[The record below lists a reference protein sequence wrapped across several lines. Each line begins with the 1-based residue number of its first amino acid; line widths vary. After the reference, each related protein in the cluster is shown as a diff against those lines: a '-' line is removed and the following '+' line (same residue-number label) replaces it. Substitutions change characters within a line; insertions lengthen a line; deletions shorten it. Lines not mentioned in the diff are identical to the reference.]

1 MTQSRSVT
9 RGDMAASL
17 PNEPDDLLITDELHH
32 RIAHK
37 ADYQREK
44 LAIQD
49 LARQMAEQPDQ
60 VLPRLVHLAME
71 LCGGQSAGISLYEA
85 QPPGPGIF
93 RWHHLAGRYANFSG
107 GTVPRDFSPSG
118 VCFDAD
124 HPILMARPERV
135 YDFLSEAGVPNY
147 EVLLVPLYAGQPDPL
162 GTLWVISHDEAIH
175 FDSGDARVTT
185 ELAAFA
191 GLALKMIQD
200 ASVLRAS
207 EERLNLALHQQ
218 EMLTREMSHRVK
230 NLFAIAIGMVSISA
244 KSAATPQDMAKTL
257 LGRLNALA
265 RAHDLVLHGLQ
276 ANGQTIREA
285 TLSRLLEAIFQPY
298 TDLARTGDPKRIVI
312 SGPDLVIG
320 ERALASLA
328 LVLHELATNAA
339 KYGALSIGEGL
350 VRVTWQIE
358 AGNLLLRWEERK
370 GPGIEKAPA
379 SEGFGSILVRRSV
392 VGQLG
397 GELDY
402 IWKPEGFSA
411 FISIPMERL
420 SS

>member
-1 MTQSRSVT
+1 
-9 RGDMAASL
+9 MAVAL
-17 PNEPDDLLITDELHH
+17 PNEPDDLLITDELRH

-37 ADYQREK
+37 ANYQREK

-93 RWHHLAGRYANFSG
+93 RWHHLAGRYANFLG
-107 GTVPRDFSPSG
+107 GTTPRDFSPSG
-118 VCFDAD
+118 VCLDQD

-135 YDFLSEAGVPNY
+135 YVFLSETGVPNY

-175 FDSGDARVTT
+175 FDSGDVRVTS

-191 GLALKMIQD
+191 GIALKMIRD
-200 ASVLRAS
+200 ASVLQTS
-207 EERLNLALHQQ
+207 EERLNLALHHQQ
-218 EMLTREMSHRVK
+218 MLTREMSHRVK

-257 LGRLNALA
+257 SGRLNALA
-265 RAHDLVLHGLQ
+265 RAHDLVWRGVR
-276 ANGQTIREA
+276 ADGEIIREA
-285 TLSRLLEAIFQPY
+285 TLTGLLEAIFQPY
-298 TDLARTGDPKRIVI
+298 ADLAPTGALKRIVI
-312 SGPDLVIG
+312 NGPDLVIG
-320 ERALASLA
+320 ERVLTSLA

-350 VRVTWQIE
+350 VHVTWDI
-358 AGNLLLRWEERK
+358 AGGNLLLRWEERN
-370 GPGIEKAPA
+370 GPEIEKTPT
-379 SEGFGSILVRRSV
+379 SDGFGSMLVRRSI

-397 GELDY
+397 GKLDY
-402 IWKPEGFSA
+402 TWKPEGFSA

-420 SS
+420 SC